1 MSAVVDEAAL
11 MPKDAA
17 LENLHAAVTAYNAS
31 RGSVTGDMYVRV
43 ALIFGG
49 YLVFSAFVAYIAWVE
64 IANDIV
70 GIVLGLLFVGGG
82 FVWRFAL
89 APAKQFQQS
98 LRDRMLPLVF
108 GFVDNVQ
115 YVNGAEPRFI
125 HTMPGKD
132 LVPRDRNEH
141 GDMIA
146 GRHDGLAFTLSETE
160 LITGSG
166 KSRQTTFKG
175 VIFHFEREQEFPGQL
190 LAARRPNAV
199 HRFMRDLFG
208 GSSLALVISGNPEVD
223 SSHEFRTNRLD
234 AATPIVQGT
243 LAKALDYLATEWRD
257 DVVRIA
263 LDGRDCYLLVPAKKN
278 FFELPPVD
286 TPIDFDRHLRPMIR
300 DLVMLLA
307 TAQLVNRIG

>member
-1 MSAVVDEAAL
+1 MNAIVDEAAL

-17 LENLHAAVTAYNAS
+17 LADLHAAVADYNAS
-31 RGSVTGDMYVRV
+31 RGRVTGDMYVRV
-43 ALIFGG
+43 VLIFGG
-49 YLVFSAFVAYIAWVE
+49 YLVFAAFVTYIAWVE

-89 APAKQFQQS
+89 APARQFQQS

-108 GFVDNVQ
+108 GFVDEVK
-115 YVNGAEPRFI
+115 YGHGEEPHFMR
-125 HTMPGKD
+125 TMPGKE
-132 LVPRDRNEH
+132 LVQRDRNEH
-141 GDMIA
+141 GDLIA
-146 GRHDGLAFTLSETE
+146 GRHEGLTFVLAESEF
-160 LITGSG
+160 ITGSG

-175 VIFHFEREQEFPGQL
+175 VIFHFVREQEFPGLL

-208 GSSLALVISGNPEVD
+208 GSKLALVTSGNVEVD
-223 SSHEFRTNRLD
+223 TSHEFRTDRPD
-234 AATPIVQGT
+234 AATPLVQGT
-243 LAKALDYLATEWRD
+243 LAQALDYLATEWRD

-263 LDGRDCYLLVPAKKN
+263 LNGRDCYLLVPATKD

-307 TAQLVNRIG
+307 TAQLVSRIS

>member
-17 LENLHAAVTAYNAS
+17 LADLHAAVADYNAS
-31 RGSVTGDMYVRV
+31 RGRVTGDMYLRV
-43 ALIFGG
+43 VLIFGG
-49 YLVFSAFVAYIAWVE
+49 YLVFSAFVAYIAWTE

-82 FVWRFAL
+82 FVWRFAI

-98 LRDRMLPLVF
+98 LRNRMLPLVF
-108 GFVDNVQ
+108 GFVDEVK
-115 YVNGAEPRFI
+115 YGHGEEPHFMR
-125 HTMPGKD
+125 TMPGKE
-132 LVPRDRNEH
+132 LVQRDRHEH
-141 GDMIA
+141 GDLIA
-146 GRHDGLAFTLSETE
+146 GRHEGLNFVLAESEF
-160 LITGSG
+160 ITGSG

-175 VIFHFEREQEFPGQL
+175 VIFHFLREQEFPGQL

-208 GSSLALVISGNPEVD
+208 GSSLALVTSGNVEVD
-223 SSHEFRTNRLD
+223 TSHEFRTNRPD

-263 LDGRDCYLLVPAKKN
+263 LSGRDCYLLVPAKKD

-286 TPIDFDRHLRPMIR
+286 TPIDFDRHIRPMIR

-307 TAQLVNRIG
+307 TAKLVSKIG

>member
-1 MSAVVDEAAL
+1 MSAIVDEAAL

-17 LENLHAAVTAYNAS
+17 LEALHAAVADYNAS
-31 RGSVTGDMYVRV
+31 RGRVTGDMYLRV
-43 ALIFGG
+43 VLIFGG
-49 YLVFSAFVAYIAWVE
+49 YLVFAAFVAYIAWVE
-64 IANDIV
+64 IATDVV

-82 FVWRFAL
+82 FVWRFAI
-89 APAKQFQQS
+89 APARQFQQS
-98 LRDRMLPLVF
+98 LRNRMLPLVF
-108 GFVDNVQ
+108 GFVDEVK
-115 YVNGAEPRFI
+115 YGHGEEPHFMR
-125 HTMPGKD
+125 TMPGKD
-132 LVPRDRNEH
+132 FVPRDRHEH
-141 GDMIA
+141 GDLIA
-146 GRHDGLAFTLSETE
+146 GRHEGLNFVLAESEFT
-160 LITGSG
+160 TGSG

-175 VIFHFEREQEFPGQL
+175 VIFHFVREQAFPGLL

-208 GSSLALVISGNPEVD
+208 GSKMALVTSGNPEVD
-223 SSHEFRTNRLD
+223 VSHEFRTD
-234 AATPIVQGT
+234 QPQAATPLVQGA

-263 LDGRDCYLLVPAKKN
+263 LSGRDCYLLVPAKKD

-307 TAQLVNRIG
+307 TAPLVSKIG